1 MAASLLWISQLSDVH
16 LARQHSRKRLPFF
29 CLGAPATP
37 PQPCEARCQF
47 QKVWPSARR
56 CALGL
61 ARLDRESRESREDC
75 VRKDLTG
82 RLKRVCENL
91 SSEDFEA
98 LVMKM
103 TREQLRGEG
112 VGQGILR
119 PLLRRA
125 ANREARQV
133 LKLAIFP

>member
-1 MAASLLWISQLSDVH
+1 MSISES
-16 LARQHSRKRLPFF
+16 LARVRAAAL
-29 CLGAPATP
+29 
-37 PQPCEARCQF
+37 
-47 QKVWPSARR
+47 
-56 CALGL
+56 LGL
-61 ARLDRESRESREDC
+61 RDLDHESRESREDC